1 MFLWRSLT
9 PAAIASAAA
18 ALTRAQATGAAP
30 ITPVVAV
37 TPAAKSK
44 QASSR
49 DGIAK
54 N

>member
-18 ALTRAQATGAAP
+18 ALTRAKSADAAAP
-30 ITPVVAV
+30 VPPVASK
-37 TPAAKSK
+37 AKSEPS
-44 QASSR
+44 SSR
-49 DGIAK
+49 DGVAK

>member
-18 ALTRAQATGAAP
+18 ALTRAQSAATAP
-30 ITPVVAV
+30 VTPVAKGK
-37 TPAAKSK
+37 PAPSHG
-44 QASSR
+44 
-49 DGIAK
+49 GIAK

>member
-18 ALTRAQATGAAP
+18 ALTRAQSPATAP
-30 ITPVVAV
+30 LDPVAKAK
-37 TPAAKSK
+37 PAPAPE
-44 QASSR
+44 R
-49 DGIAK
+49 IAK

>member
-18 ALTRAQATGAAP
+18 ALTRAK
-30 ITPVVAV
+30 
-37 TPAAKSK
+37 PADKPAD
-44 QASSR
+44 ASPDKPEAGSG
-49 DGIAK
+49 DGGVAK